1 MRPGLAAAALAA
13 VVAGPSPAK
22 AQPAPDAA
30 VYSTA
35 CLPVA
40 QRAGREA
47 GCWITAEQSLGE
59 LPHATPLHWHLDTYP
74 NRAAAETATGPRSTV
89 VESLGRVWLFTVAE
103 AGWRPTPGGS
113 RSERV
118 AEVGPLPTRE
128 GVRYVAQYM
137 EGVSPPGARNIP
149 HRHPGT
155 EAWYNLAGRMC
166 VETPEGR
173 GVVGPGETSF
183 VPEGVPHM
191 LTSIGAEQ
199 RRSLVIVLRDASR
212 SGSVPAHDWT
222 PQGLCRD

>member
-1 MRPGLAAAALAA
+1 MRSGLTAAALAA
-13 VVAGPSPAK
+13 VVAGPWSTK

-59 LPHATPLHWHLDTYP
+59 LPRATPLHWHLDAYP
-74 NRAAAETATGPRSTV
+74 SRAAAETAKGPRSTV

-103 AGWRPTPGGS
+103 
-113 RSERV
+113 
-118 AEVGPLPTRE
+118 VGPLPVRE

-183 VPEGVPHM
+183 VPEEVPHM

-212 SGSVPAHDWT
+212 PGSVPAHDWT

>member
-1 MRPGLAAAALAA
+1 MRRNLAVAALAA
-13 VVAGPSPAK
+13 VVAGPSAAK
-22 AQPAPDAA
+22 AQPAAPDAA

-47 GCWITAEQSLGE
+47 GCWITAAEPLGE
-59 LPHATPLHWHLDTYP
+59 LAHATPLHWHLDAYP
-74 NRAAAETATGPRSTV
+74 TRAAAEAAKGPRGTV

-103 AGWRPTPGGS
+103 AGWTPPPGSGG
-113 RSERV
+113 ERV
-118 AEVGPLPTRE
+118 AAVGPLPTRE

-155 EAWYNLAGRMC
+155 EAWYNLDGRMC

-173 GVVGPGETSF
+173 GMVGPGETSF

-199 RRSLVIVLRDASR
+199 RRSLVIVLRDGSR
-212 SGSVPAHDWT
+212 PGSVPAHDWT